1 MSLDLLTSILAI
13 IFINVI
19 LSGDN
24 ALVIGMASRT
34 LPAKQRRMAIILGG
48 AGAIVL
54 RIVFTAV
61 AALFLHVPLLEAA
74 GGLVLVWIAY
84 KLLNDDEDAHQ
95 VESGDSLVSA
105 VRTIIVADAVMSL
118 DNMLAVAGAA
128 HGSIE
133 LLLFGL
139 GASMPFILIGSNY
152 LARLLNRFPWL
163 MIGGGAVLAVTAA
176 SMIVDD
182 KLVEDAIGSSLHM
195 PLLILLSIVGLVIIL
210 TPTVLRWRRNRDEA
224 SASSS
229 RQASSQHPL

>member
-1 MSLDLLTSILAI
+1 MSLDLLTQVLAI

-34 LPAKQRRMAIILGG
+34 LPPKQRRMAIILGG

-61 AALFLHVPLLEAA
+61 AALFLHIPLLEAA

-84 KLLNDDEDAHQ
+84 KLLNDDNNEHQ
-95 VESGDSLVSA
+95 VTSGDSLVSA

-182 KLVEDAIGSSLHM
+182 KVVEDAISQNLHTPVLIVLSL
-195 PLLILLSIVGLVIIL
+195 IGLVIIL
-210 TPTVLRWRRNRDEA
+210 TPTVVHWRRDRQKAN
-224 SASSS
+224 SASN
-229 RQASSQHPL
+229 RQASSQNPL

>member
-1 MSLDLLTSILAI
+1 MSLDLLTQVLAI

-34 LPAKQRRMAIILGG
+34 LPPRQRRMAIILGG

-61 AALFLHVPLLEAA
+61 AAIFLHVPLLEAA

-84 KLLNDDEDAHQ
+84 RLLNEGDDAHDFQ
-95 VESGDSLVSA
+95 SGDSLVSA
-105 VRTIIVADAVMSL
+105 IRTIIVADAVMSL

-163 MIGGGAVLAVTAA
+163 MIGGAGVLAITAA
-176 SMIVDD
+176 SMIADD
-182 KLVEDAIGSSLHM
+182 KLVKGAIDDSLHL

-210 TPTVLRWRRNRDEA
+210 TPTVVHWRRDRQDANA
-224 SASSS
+224 ASS